1 MSSDTGSF
9 RRTFPR
15 ATFVRR
21 RRVPLDA
28 VVPDTAVLAPA
39 AGDPLPAPAGTTP
52 PGASTVHADVRQVA
66 LRTTAPAPS
75 LPTVM
80 PDEEP
85 LTRPSGT
92 RRVTTLPVRPAPE
105 PAPKPKRP
113 IPARPQPIAAINLGS
128 GDPLLLLHG
137 FLLSPH
143 CWEQVAARMAARC
156 EVFAPALPG
165 HWGGP
170 PVDGPLDVG
179 KLADEIERM
188 LDEKGWRTC
197 HIAGNSL
204 GGWIGAELAR
214 RGRARTLTLIAPA
227 GGWGSPSLTQFR
239 VGLKFLALVPLAEAG
254 KRIGVRPM
262 DNPVVRRL
270 AGYALAKHPGRIASR
285 DSSAA
290 VQAVLQCAAMVPLLL
305 GGVRHP
311 ALPDL
316 ATLGTPVRLLLAEYD
331 RVIPNRVYARRY
343 LAELPDSADL
353 ILVNGVG
360 HVPMLEAPDRIATL
374 IAEHVYASRSR
385 LKAL

>member
-1 MSSDTGSF
+1 M
-9 RRTFPR
+9 
-15 ATFVRR
+15 
-21 RRVPLDA
+21 
-28 VVPDTAVLAPA
+28 TA
-39 AGDPLPAPAGTTP
+39 
-52 PGASTVHADVRQVA
+52 
-66 LRTTAPAPS
+66 
-75 LPTVM
+75 
-80 PDEEP
+80 
-85 LTRPSGT
+85 
-92 RRVTTLPVRPAPE
+92 LPVRPVPE

-113 IPARPQPIAAINLGS
+113 IPARPQPIAAINIGS

-165 HWGGP
+165 HWGGKP
-170 PVDGPLDVG
+170 IDGPLDVR

-227 GGWGSPSLTQFR
+227 GGWASPSLTQFR
-239 VGLKFLALVPLAEAG
+239 VGLKFLALVPFAEAG
-254 KRIGVRPM
+254 KRIGVRQM
-262 DNPVVRRL
+262 DNPVIRRL
-270 AGYALAKHPGRIASR
+270 AGYALAKNAGRVGSR
-285 DSSAA
+285 DASAA
-290 VQAVLQCAAMVPLLL
+290 VHAVLQCAAMVPMLL
-305 GGVRHP
+305 GGIRHP
-311 ALPDL
+311 ALPEL
-316 ATLGTPVRLLLAEYD
+316 STLTTPVRLLLAEYD

-343 LAELPDSADL
+343 LNELPDSADR